1 MNVFSKPGWYELLF
15 PDQWEVDDEESPVAF
30 WQPDGAGA
38 LQITAEQLPHRKSK
52 DRMDCFFALGA
63 FLKSVGHEIDDSST
77 NRFSRDGFEGVSTEY
92 LAEGGEE
99 ELFWRVWFMTNQ
111 DVLLFLTYAS
121 RKDEQNLEREAVDSI
136 VDSIRMISA

>member
-1 MNVFSKPGWYELLF
+1 
-15 PDQWEVDDEESPVAF
+15 
-30 WQPDGAGA
+30 
-38 LQITAEQLPHRKSK
+38 
-52 DRMDCFFALGA
+52 MDCFFALGT

-77 NRFSRDGFEGVSTEY
+77 NRFSRDGFEGASTEY